1 MKTRVRPAEVEVP
14 EDRPFEHDLLDRQK
28 PAEILTELV
37 DSIDG
42 SCVLAVDAAWGAGKT
57 TFFKMWAQHL
67 RNNGFPVV
75 SFNAWE
81 TDHASDPFLALVS
94 EITEGLSEC
103 KETTFSEKI
112 QATKEAGKKVLVRA
126 IPGVIRIATA
136 GILDIQPLIEKEA
149 GQILSSFAETKIKK
163 YQEAQSSIIEFR
175 AKLGQMA
182 EALVESGGQ
191 RNLIVM
197 IDELDRCR
205 PSYAVEL
212 LEVAKHLFEVEH
224 IVFVLAVNR
233 TQLAH
238 SIRALYGNDFDAE
251 GYLRRFFDVDFMLPE
266 PDRSQF
272 LKGLLDGMEIED
284 AARSVLQAFFSLPN
298 VSLRQIGQSVHRLR
312 LVMASLP
319 RNKDRRMMAAVV
331 ALVIRTLDVDVY
343 WQFVKGTVSDQ
354 DVVDRVCER
363 CGITDAVKESRSM
376 RHGCSTFEAVVA
388 VAGEEIA
395 CDDGEP
401 DYEQEIRSELVA
413 KYRQVIAAGSDEIG
427 TGAVH
432 YANRVLRAVKHYRT
446 PDPLSMPYFLGF
458 RESVRHIEMLT
469 GGE

>member
-1 MKTRVRPAEVEVP
+1 MKMRVRPAEVAIP
-14 EDRPFEHDLLDRQK
+14 EHSPFEHDLLARQK

-37 DSIDG
+37 SSIEG

-57 TFFKMWAQHL
+57 TFFKMWAQYL
-67 RNNGFPVV
+67 RNNEFPVV

-81 TDHASDPFLALVS
+81 ADYAGDPFLSLVS
-94 EITEGLSEC
+94 EITEGLSEY
-103 KETTFSEKI
+103 KETAFSEKI
-112 QATKEAGKKVLVRA
+112 QDTKEAAKKVLVRA
-126 IPGVIRIATA
+126 IPGLLRIATA

-163 YQEAQSSIIEFR
+163 YQEAQSSITEFR

-224 IVFVLAVNR
+224 IVFALAVNR
-233 TQLAH
+233 TQLSH
-238 SIRALYGNDFDAE
+238 SIRALYGGDFDAG
-251 GYLRRFFDVDFMLPE
+251 GYLRRFFDVDFTLPD
-266 PDRSQF
+266 PDRSRF
-272 LKGLLDGMEIED
+272 ILALLDGMQIED
-284 AARSVLQAFFSLPN
+284 PARDVLQAFFSLPS

-312 LVMASLP
+312 LVVASLP
-319 RNKDRRMMAAVV
+319 RNRDHRMIAAVV

-343 WQFVKGTVSDQ
+343 SQFVKGTVSDQ
-354 DVVDRVCER
+354 DVVDRICER
-363 CGITDAVKESRSM
+363 CGIADAVKESRSK
-376 RHGCSTFEAVVA
+376 RYGCSTFEAVVA
-388 VAGEEIA
+388 LAGEEIS
-395 CDDGEP
+395 CGDREP
-401 DYEQEIRSELVA
+401 DYEQEIKSELVE
-413 KYRQVIAAGSDEIG
+413 KYRQVINIDSDDIG
-427 TGAVH
+427 TPAVR
-432 YANRVLRAVKHYRT
+432 YADRVLRLVNSYRAH
-446 PDPLSMPYFLGF
+446 DALSMPYFLGF
-458 RESVRHIEMLT
+458 QESVRHIEMLT

>member
-1 MKTRVRPAEVEVP
+1 MRTRIRPADIVVP
-14 EDRPFEHDLLDRQK
+14 EHNPFEHDLLDRQK

-37 DSIDG
+37 SSIEG

-57 TFFKMWAQHL
+57 TFFKMWAQYL
-67 RNNGFPVV
+67 RNNEFPVV

-81 TDHASDPFLALVS
+81 ADYAGDPFLSLVS
-94 EITEGLSEC
+94 EITEGLSEY

-112 QATKEAGKKVLVRA
+112 QDTKEAAKKVLVRA
-126 IPGVIRIATA
+126 IPGLLRIATA

-149 GQILSSFAETKIKK
+149 GKVLSSFAETKITK
-163 YQEAQSSIIEFR
+163 YQEAQSSITEFR

-224 IVFVLAVNR
+224 IVFALAVNR
-233 TQLAH
+233 TQLSH
-238 SIRALYGNDFDAE
+238 SIKALYGGDFDAG
-251 GYLRRFFDVDFMLPE
+251 GYLRRFFDVDFTLPD
-266 PDRSQF
+266 PDRSRF
-272 LKGLLDGMEIED
+272 IMALLEGMQIED
-284 AARSVLQAFFSLPN
+284 PARDVLQAFFSLPS

-319 RNKDRRMMAAVV
+319 RNSDRRVMAAVV

-343 WQFVKGTVSDQ
+343 RQFLKGAVSDQ
-354 DVVDRVCER
+354 DVVDRICES
-363 CGITDAVKESRSM
+363 CDITDALKESPSKRYE
-376 RHGCSTFEAVVA
+376 CATFEAVVA

-395 CDDGEP
+395 CEDGEP
-401 DYEQEIRSELVA
+401 DYEKEIRSELVA

-427 TGAVH
+427 TAAVH
-432 YANRVLRAVKHYRT
+432 YANRVLSAVKHYRT
-446 PDPLSMPYFLGF
+446 PDPFSMPYFLGF